1 MVISSLKG
9 GVHMSIGTRIMNRRK
24 ELGMTQDDL
33 AKKMGY
39 KSRSTINKIE
49 MGIND
54 ISQSKVVMFSKVL
67 DTTIAYLMG
76 WDEEESITEEI
87 KKDNDITT
95 DIIVRMRID
104 NDFLSVVE
112 TLNTLDEEKFELI
125 KQMLNAFK
133 K

>member
-1 MVISSLKG
+1 
-9 GVHMSIGTRIMNRRK
+9 MSIGTRIMNRRK